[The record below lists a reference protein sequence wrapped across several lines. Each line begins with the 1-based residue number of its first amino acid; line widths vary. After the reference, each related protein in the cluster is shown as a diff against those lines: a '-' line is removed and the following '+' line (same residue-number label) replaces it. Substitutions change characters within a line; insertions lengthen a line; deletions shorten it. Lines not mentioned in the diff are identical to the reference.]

1 MHGTLQLETPGTAK
15 EHNKRRKVTVNP
27 NNRQTATLTE
37 QAPDTISKE
46 VLCIAP
52 GRHICN

>member
-1 MHGTLQLETPGTAK
+1 MLGTLQLETPGTAK